1 MFDECNVCQSD
12 EDFSFGVDSKA
23 GGPRYHSPLK
33 LLLWERDE
41 THMHRF
47 IAAYSLDL

>member
-12 EDFSFGVDSKA
+12 EDFSIGVDSKA

-47 IAAYSLDL
+47 IAYSLDN